1 MFEQT
6 RPNSK
11 QFLCKLLSQ
20 RFNFVF
26 GLSTDAMSAVAIFPF
41 SKASSGRELR
51 NRNPPARYSNVV
63 YTPGPDGLPY
73 GSYYFRGQ
81 PSSYVEIPNQGTL
94 DVRSCV
100 TILAWIYHQGH
111 AGPIVNYKRNGWG
124 VHFWMVNSRTL
135 FVRYTQRIGRR
146 FTHALAYQGV
156 KPHTWQFVGTSY
168 NRNTGVAKLY
178 INGKMVARRKIG
190 KISLATN
197 YEIRV
202 GARQGDRRYFRGRIA
217 CLQFYSAALTTN
229 MIRRRMKACFRRGK
243 CEPKARCY

>member
-1 MFEQT
+1 MSKLKTVSLQT
-6 RPNSK
+6 IISK
-11 QFLCKLLSQ
+11 IY
-20 RFNFVF
+20 FVF

-41 SKASSGRELR
+41 SKASRGRELR

-81 PSSYVEIPNQGTL
+81 PSSYVEIPNRGTL
-94 DVRSCV
+94 DVQSCV

-146 FTHALAYQGV
+146 FTHALVHQGV

>member
-1 MFEQT
+1 
-6 RPNSK
+6 
-11 QFLCKLLSQ
+11 
-20 RFNFVF
+20 
-26 GLSTDAMSAVAIFPF
+26 MSAVAIFPF
-41 SKASSGRELR
+41 SKASRGRELR
-51 NRNPPARYSNVV
+51 NRSPPARYLNVV
-63 YTPGPDGLPY
+63 YMSGPDGLPY
-73 GSYYFRGQ
+73 GSYYFHGRRN
-81 PSSYVEIPNQGTL
+81 SYVEIPNRGRL

-100 TILAWIYHQGH
+100 TILAWIYHQGR

-124 VHFWMVNSRTL
+124 VHFWMVSPKTL

-146 FTHALAYQGV
+146 FTHALAYRGV
-156 KPHTWQFVGTSY
+156 RPHTWQFVGTSY

-243 CEPKARCY
+243 CKP

>member
-1 MFEQT
+1 MQT
-6 RPNSK
+6 IINLKDLPLFS
-11 QFLCKLLSQ
+11 
-20 RFNFVF
+20 
-26 GLSTDAMSAVAIFPF
+26 LSTDAISAVAIFPF
-41 SKASSGRELR
+41 SKASRGRELR
-51 NRNPPARYSNVV
+51 NRSPPARYSNVV
-63 YTPGPDGLPY
+63 FTPGPDGLPY
-73 GSYYFRGQ
+73 GSYYFRGR
-81 PSSYVEIPNQGTL
+81 PSSYVEIPNRGTL

-124 VHFWMVNSRTL
+124 VHFWMVNSKTL

-146 FTHALAYQGV
+146 FTHALAYRGV

-202 GARQGDRRYFRGRIA
+202 GARQGDRRYFRGRVA

-243 CEPKARCY
+243 RNPARCF